1 MVAVVL
7 VMVAVLSVAVPKA
20 EDQVRAVKVV
30 VEAKVDRAA
39 AKAKI
44 AVKAAKF
51 TMDSLLL

>member
-7 VMVAVLSVAVPKA
+7 VKVVDHSVVVPKA
-20 EDQVRAVKVV
+20 EDQAKAVKVV
-30 VEAKVDRAA
+30 VEARAVRA
-39 AKAKI
+39 EAKAKI

>member
-7 VMVAVLSVAVPKA
+7 VMVADHSVVVPKA
-20 EDQVRAVKVV
+20 EDRVRAVKVV